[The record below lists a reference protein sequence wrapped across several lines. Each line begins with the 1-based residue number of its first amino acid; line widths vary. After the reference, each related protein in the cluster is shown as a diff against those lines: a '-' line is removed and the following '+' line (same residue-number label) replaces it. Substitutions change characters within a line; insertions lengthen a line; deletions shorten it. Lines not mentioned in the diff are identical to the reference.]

1 MALFG
6 RKIIYTDEKEITDEN
21 VTKVLADA
29 YIVHLS
35 NVSDMEYLLKY
46 EKGDMP
52 IRYRTKDIRPEINT
66 KVVDNM
72 ASEITDFRLGYEWG
86 SPITYVQRAK
96 NGYRQEDAEKDNY
109 RISAL
114 NEMMEEECKAAKDQ
128 ELARYIEICGVGY
141 RMIKPKMN
149 VIGKSVFD
157 IITLNPL
164 TTFIVYSNDI
174 YRKPM
179 MAVTYFPKKNGEC
192 LYGVY
197 TDTTYYEIESRY
209 KIVNKVPTEKVEYT
223 VINGD
228 GGKGIMLS
236 PQLIP
241 IVEYVND
248 YDRMGCFEKV
258 ISEIDALN
266 IVQSDRVNDIVQCV
280 QSMVWGHNIDL
291 DKDADGKIKTYN
303 GMWIMTKGNGVGQDA
318 KLQYLSKEMSQ
329 DGIQTLS
336 SNLTSRIREIT
347 ATPGSQNNS
356 GGSTG
361 SAVTL
366 SNLWQNAENMAR
378 KKEQII
384 KQSEMQ
390 MLKIIL
396 EIFRKSVDVEEDL
409 SKLQLSDIE
418 IKPNRN
424 KTYDLS
430 TKANAISTLIS
441 KGFDP
446 LKVLDAIPFFADPQ
460 QTIND
465 SQDRIDRLLFTEK
478 VEETKMMADYSDQPD
493 KLEYGDTE

>member
-1 MALFG
+1 MELFG
-6 RKIIYTDEKEITDEN
+6 RRIIYTDENEITDKN
-21 VTKVLADA
+21 VIKVLSDA
-29 YIVHLS
+29 YITHLM
-35 NVSDMEYLLKY
+35 NVSEMNYLLKY

-52 IRYRTKDIRPEINT
+52 IRYRTKSIRPEINT
-66 KVVDNM
+66 RVVDNM

-96 NGYRQEDAEKDNY
+96 NGYRQESAEKDNY

-114 NEMMEEECKAAKDQ
+114 NEMMEEECKSAKDQ

-141 RMIKPKMN
+141 RMIKPKKN
-149 VIGKSVFD
+149 VYGKSVFD

-164 TTFIVYSNDI
+164 TTFIVYSNDV

-179 MAVTYFPKKNGEC
+179 MAVTYSPKNTGEN
-192 LYGVY
+192 LFGVY
-197 TDTTYYEIESRY
+197 TNTTYYEIKSMY
-209 KIVNKVPTEKVEYT
+209 KIVNKQPTDKVEYKIT
-223 VINGD
+223 NGD
-228 GGKGIMLS
+228 GKKGILLT
-236 PQLIP
+236 PQSIP
-241 IVEYVND
+241 IIEYVND
-248 YDRMGCFEKV
+248 YDRMGCFEKA
-258 ISEIDALN
+258 IPQINALN

-280 QSMVWGHNIDL
+280 QSMVWGHNVEIDT
-291 DKDADGKIKTYN
+291 DENGQAKAYN
-303 GMWIMTKGNGVGQDA
+303 GMWIMTKSNGNGQDP

-329 DGIQTLS
+329 DGIQTLA
-336 SNLTSRIREIT
+336 SNITSRIREIT

-390 MLKIIL
+390 MLKVIL
-396 EIFRKSVDVEEDL
+396 EIFRKSIDVDDDL
-409 SKLQLSDIE
+409 ANLQLSDIE

-430 TKANAISTLIS
+430 TKANAISTLIG

-465 SQDRIDRLLFTEK
+465 SQDRIDKLLFTEK
-478 VEETKMMADYSDQPD
+478 TEDTKIMADYSDQPD